1 MRMPW
6 AAVVRFPSVPMPT
19 PIEELDRIA
28 GEAKQA
34 IDHASDLAA
43 LDAAEVRYVG
53 RKGELTGLLRLVGTL
68 PAEEKPKFGQAVN
81 AAKDALLAQLEEK
94 RTTLSAGERAERL
107 KADAVDVTLPGVA
120 HPLGR
125 RHVLTQQMD
134 TIKQIL
140 IGMGYRFVETPD
152 IEHYHYNFETLNYPP
167 DHPAFDEQ
175 MSFYLED
182 EFLLRTQTT
191 AFQAHVMEKQKPPI
205 RVATIGRCF
214 RYEAVDATHSHT
226 FHQVD
231 ILAVDEG
238 LTLAD
243 LKGTFAYVA
252 RALFGEDVEVR
263 FRPDFFPFVE
273 PGVEVAIRWG
283 DRWLELGG
291 AGMVHPNILENMG
304 IDSERYTGFAWGL
317 GVERMPMI
325 ARGITDLRLFTENDL
340 RFLRQ
345 F

>member
-1 MRMPW
+1 
-6 AAVVRFPSVPMPT
+6 MPT
-19 PIEELDRIA
+19 PIEELNRIKN
-28 GEAKQA
+28 EALV
-34 IDHASDLAA
+34 DVSDTGNLAE
-43 LDAAEVRYVG
+43 LDAAEVRYIG
-53 RKGELTGLLRLVGTL
+53 RKGELTGLLRLVGSL
-68 PAEEKPKFGQAVN
+68 PAEEKPGFGQAVN
-81 AAKDALLAQLEEK
+81 AAKEELLAQIEDRRAAL
-94 RTTLSAGERAERL
+94 AAVERAERL
-107 KADAVDVTLPGVA
+107 RKDAVDVTLPGVSI
-120 HPLGR
+120 PQGR
-125 RHVLTQQMD
+125 QHILTAQMD
-134 TIKQIL
+134 AVRRVL
-140 IGMGYRFVETPD
+140 VGLGYRFVETPD
-152 IEHYHYNFETLNYPP
+152 IEQYRYNFETLNYPP

-191 AFQAHVMEKQKPPI
+191 AFQARVMEKEKPPI

-243 LKGTFAYVA
+243 LKGTFAYFA
-252 RALFGEDVEVR
+252 RALFGNDVEVR

-273 PGVEVAIRWG
+273 PGVEMAIRWG

-304 IDSERYTGFAWGL
+304 IDSERYTGFAWGC
-317 GVERMPMI
+317 GVERMPMLT
-325 ARGITDLRLFTENDL
+325 RGIGDLRLFTENDL

>member
-1 MRMPW
+1 M
-6 AAVVRFPSVPMPT
+6 ANPSFCFMPT
-19 PIEELDRIA
+19 PIEELKRIA
-28 GEAKQA
+28 GDAEAA
-34 IDHASDLAA
+34 VAAARDLADLEA
-43 LDAAEVRYVG
+43 TEVRYIG
-53 RKGELTGLLRLVGTL
+53 RKGELTGLLRLVGSL
-68 PAEEKPKFGQAVN
+68 PPEEKPKFGQAVN
-81 AAKDALLAQLEEK
+81 AAKDELTAKIEEK
-94 RTTLSAGERAERL
+94 RAALASVARAERL
-107 KADAVDVTLPGVA
+107 KKDAVDVTLPGA
-120 HPLGR
+120 AQPIGR
-125 RHVLTQQMD
+125 QHILTAQMD
-134 TIKQIL
+134 RIREVL
-140 IGMGYRFVETPD
+140 VGLGYRFVETPD

-191 AFQAHVMEKQKPPI
+191 AFQARVMEKEKPPI

-243 LKGTFAYVA
+243 LKGTFAYFA
-252 RALFGEDVEVR
+252 RALFGENAEIR

-273 PGVEVAIRWG
+273 PGVEMAIRWG

-291 AGMVHPNILENMG
+291 AGMVHPNILESMG
-304 IDSERYTGFAWGL
+304 IDSERYTGFAWGC
-317 GVERMPMI
+317 GVERMPMLT
-325 ARGITDLRLFTENDL
+325 RGIGDLRLFTENDL

>member
-1 MRMPW
+1 MTPTEQLAQVKADAV
-6 AAVVRFPSVPMPT
+6 AAVDKAT
-19 PIEELDRIA
+19 TTAELTGIEVEYL
-28 GEAKQA
+28 
-34 IDHASDLAA
+34 
-43 LDAAEVRYVG
+43 G
-53 RKGELTGLLRLVGTL
+53 RKGQLTGLLRLISQL
-68 PAEEKPKFGQAVN
+68 SNEDKPSFGASVN
-81 AAKDALLAQLEEK
+81 AAKDEVTAHLEAARGRLA
-94 RTTLSAGERAERL
+94 AGEHAAAL
-107 KADAVDVTLPGVA
+107 AADAIDVTLPGTRR
-120 HPLGR
+120 PLGR
-125 RHVLTQQMD
+125 QHVLTKQMD
-134 TIKQIL
+134 VVRKVL
-140 IGMGYRFVETPD
+140 IGLGYQFIETPD
-152 IEHYHYNFETLNYPP
+152 VEHYHYNFETLNYPP

-175 MSFYLED
+175 MSFYIED
-182 EFLLRTQTT
+182 KYLLRTQTT

-205 RVATIGRCF
+205 RVATIGKCY

-243 LKGTFAYVA
+243 LKGTFAHVA
-252 RALFGEDVEVR
+252 RALFGDGVEIR

-291 AGMVHPNILENMG
+291 AGMVHPNILESMG

-317 GVERMPMI
+317 GIDRMPMI
-325 ARGITDLRLFTENDL
+325 VHKIDDLRLFTENDF
-340 RFLRQ
+340 RFLQQ

>member
-1 MRMPW
+1 M
-6 AAVVRFPSVPMPT
+6 T
-19 PIEELDRIA
+19 PIEQLAQIQSEAIAAVDKTTTLDELNA
-28 GEAKQA
+28 V
-34 IDHASDLAA
+34 
-43 LDAAEVRYVG
+43 EVEYLG
-53 RKGELTGLLRLVGTL
+53 RKGALTGLLRLISQL
-68 PAEEKPKFGQAVN
+68 PNEEKPSFGQSVN
-81 AAKDALLAQLEEK
+81 AAKDAVTAHIEPV
-94 RTTLSAGERAERL
+94 RARL
-107 KADAVDVTLPGVA
+107 KAVEREARLLADAIDVTLPGQRA
-120 HPLGR
+120 PIGR
-125 RHVLTQQMD
+125 QHVLTKQMD
-134 TIKQIL
+134 AVRRVL
-140 IGMGYRFVETPD
+140 IGLGYQFVETPD
-152 IEHYHYNFETLNYPP
+152 VEHYHYNFETLNYPP

-175 MSFYLED
+175 MSFYIED
-182 EFLLRTQTT
+182 KYLLRTQTT

-205 RVATIGRCF
+205 RVATIGKCY

-243 LKGTFAYVA
+243 LKGTFAHVA
-252 RALFGEDVEVR
+252 RALFGDGVEIR

-291 AGMVHPNILENMG
+291 AGMVHPNILESMG

-317 GVERMPMI
+317 GIDRMPMI
-325 ARGITDLRLFTENDL
+325 VHKIDDLRLFTENDF
-340 RFLRQ
+340 RFLNQ